1 MSVYFLLLFA
11 PRLGLLCPMGISGD
25 YEETNGRP
33 ALVPPNTQP
42 AKFLLRY
49 KYIFKLGQILFWR
62 YNVQSG
68 QVQVEN
74 MRRLMVSLF
83 LCHHSLLNFCSTP
96 ELGISMEHTTA
107 RKIHIGQLGS
117 FLFLLQLHPFLSLVT
132 SDGSSFLEQ
141 YQ

>member
-1 MSVYFLLLFA
+1 MPVYFLLVFGK
-11 PRLGLLCPMGISGD
+11 RLGLLCPMGISGD

-83 LCHHSLLNFCSTP
+83 LYHHSLLNFCSTP
-96 ELGISMEHTTA
+96 ELGIFFKEHTKA
-107 RKIHIGQLGS
+107 KKVLIGQLGA
-117 FLFLLQLHPFLSLVT
+117 
-132 SDGSSFLEQ
+132 
-141 YQ
+141 